1 MAAFTRFS
9 EHLKVDAF
17 FIKQTLI
24 VMHMKVTSIKESF
37 WLTFE
42 YQN

>member
-17 FIKQTLI
+17 LIKQTLI
-24 VMHMKVTSIKESF
+24 IVHMKVTYI
-37 WLTFE
+37 
-42 YQN
+42 